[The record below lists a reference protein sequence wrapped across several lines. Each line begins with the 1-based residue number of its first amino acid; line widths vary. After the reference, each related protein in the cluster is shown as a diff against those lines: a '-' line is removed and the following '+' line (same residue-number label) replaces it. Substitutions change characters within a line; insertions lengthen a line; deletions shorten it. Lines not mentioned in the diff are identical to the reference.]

1 MNQEKKVIVTPIDFS
16 EQSLIALSQTYNL
29 ARLTGSHIRLLH
41 VIDQDFISHL
51 TNSIFSKENYADQIR
66 NDIERRLDELAT
78 KVHKEEK
85 VSTSTNIRT
94 GKIYDEIVAE
104 ANDVNASFIVMG
116 TQGASTMKKK
126 FLGSNTSRVIKEA
139 LCPVITIKGHEHLKG
154 CKDIALPLDL
164 TKETREKVNY
174 AIDMAKLFDAE
185 VHIFSVLETNDEF
198 LVNKLERQLQQVQQ
212 FITESGVEC
221 QGELIPQSD
230 SNVSLSIIEYARMKK
245 CDLIIIMTQGETNI
259 ADLFIGT
266 AAQEVI
272 NNSEIPVLCIRPMVR
287 KDTTQYVLS

>member
-51 TNSIFSKENYADQIR
+51 ANSIFSKENYADQVR
-66 NDIERRLDELAT
+66 NDILAT
-78 KVHKEEK
+78 KVHNEER

-94 GKIYDEIVAE
+94 GKIYDEIVSE
-104 ANDVNASFIVMG
+104 ANDVDAAFIVMG
-116 TQGASTMKKK
+116 TQGASTIKKK

-174 AIDMAKLFDAE
+174 AIDMAKLFGAV

-198 LVNKLERQLQQVQQ
+198 LVNKLERQLQQVKQ
-212 FITESGVEC
+212 FIIESGVEC

-230 SNVSLSIIEYARMKK
+230 SNVSLSIIEYARKK
-245 CDLIIIMTQGETNI
+245 ECDLIIIMTQGETNI
-259 ADLFIGT
+259 TDLFIGT